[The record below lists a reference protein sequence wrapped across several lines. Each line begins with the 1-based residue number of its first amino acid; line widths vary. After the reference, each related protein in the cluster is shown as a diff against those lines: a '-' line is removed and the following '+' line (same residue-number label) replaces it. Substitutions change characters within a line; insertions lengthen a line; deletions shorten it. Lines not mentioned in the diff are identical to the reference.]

1 VLFLPATS
9 GKHQGNRFALSELA
23 SGSLLAAEGGGV
35 AGKITGFT
43 KHGLNQAISRDGV
56 GVSSKAILD
65 AVKSPQSIVSQG
77 KGVVKYVGEHATVI
91 LNGAGKVITT
101 WAHDASAWRIVP

>member
-1 VLFLPATS
+1 V
-9 GKHQGNRFALSELA
+9 RD
-23 SGSLLAAEGGGV
+23 AAEGAGV

-56 GVSSKAILD
+56 GVSSRAILD

-91 LNGAGKVITT
+91 LNDTGKVITT